1 MCLTRLAGCSALCAL
16 CGDVPVLFSSQF
28 YQLQQAASC
37 WAGAWLDSFNAAISL
52 VIYYGS

>member
-37 WAGAWLDSFNAAISL
+37 CVGAWLDSFNAAISL